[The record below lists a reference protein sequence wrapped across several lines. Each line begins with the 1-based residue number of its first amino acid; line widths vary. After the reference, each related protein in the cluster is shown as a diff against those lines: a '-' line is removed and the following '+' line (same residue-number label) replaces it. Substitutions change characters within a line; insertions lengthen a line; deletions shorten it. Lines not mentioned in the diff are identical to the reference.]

1 MIPLYLA
8 PITIMAILAAIVGFY
23 CRLSD
28 PEWSGFFF
36 GKRFRV
42 LRAGSG
48 SFVFFGVIVSAI
60 CAISAV
66 SAVPSSSWTGSLEGL
81 RYLR

>member
-28 PEWSGFFF
+28 PEWRAFMR
-36 GKRFRV
+36 GKR
-42 LRAGSG
+42 
-48 SFVFFGVIVSAI
+48 
-60 CAISAV
+60 
-66 SAVPSSSWTGSLEGL
+66 
-81 RYLR
+81 